1 MKRLTEMVL
10 PFIVGIMVHKK
21 ESLTTKE
28 RRAQDEF
35 VKTLKV
41 APRKT
46 KKAIVI
52 AIVGLVGS
60 GRTSVAK
67 ELAKL
72 LPATII
78 EGDDIRVQLRKQN
91 ERYEGARKIAE
102 NATFEAIKQDGNVIL
117 DSDHIDQ
124 KKRAS
129 LREKV
134 KQTGARMIFSRTT
147 ADYDVMAGRAIVA
160 EYRPSKDDF
169 FGGAGLKSKWQGN
182 NPGAVVKLREMWRR
196 TPNHYRWENK
206 VGGRW
211 VLKKLP
217 FKVFAT
223 VDTADEKKWKAQIQ
237 KVAKSILKF

>member
-1 MKRLTEMVL
+1 MKRLIEMIL
-10 PFIVGIMVHKK
+10 PVIIGIMVHKR
-21 ESLTTKE
+21 ESLTLKE

-35 VKTLKV
+35 IKTLKIV
-41 APRKT
+41 SRKT
-46 KKAIVI
+46 KKPVVTAII
-52 AIVGLVGS
+52 GLVGS
-60 GRTSVAK
+60 GKSSVTQ

-78 EGDDIRVQLRKQN
+78 EGDSIRVQLRKQS

-102 NATFEAIKQDGNVIL
+102 NAVLKVIEQGGNVIL

-134 KQTGARMIFSRTT
+134 KQTGAKLVFIRTHT
-147 ADYDVMAGRAIVA
+147 DYDVMAGRAIGV
-160 EYRPSKDDF
+160 EYRPSEDDF
-169 FGGAGLKSKWQGN
+169 FGGAGLKSKWQGS

-196 TPNHYRWENK
+196 TPNHYQWENK

-211 VLKKLP
+211 ILKKLP

-223 VDTADEKKWKAQIQ
+223 VNTIDENKWKAKIR
-237 KVAKSILKF
+237 KIAERILQF

>member
-1 MKRLTEMVL
+1 MKRLMEVIL
-10 PFIVGIMVHKK
+10 PGIIGIMVHKREFLTQK
-21 ESLTTKE
+21 EL
-28 RRAQDEF
+28 RAQDAF
-35 VKTLKV
+35 MKTLEIT
-41 APRKT
+41 PRET
-46 KKAIVI
+46 KNPVVI
-52 AIVGLVGS
+52 AIIGLVGS
-60 GRTSVAK
+60 GKTSVVR

-72 LPATII
+72 LPATIV
-78 EGDDIRVQLRKQN
+78 EGDDIRVQLRKQS

-102 NATFEAIKQDGNVIL
+102 NAVLKVIKQGGNVIL

-134 KQTGARMIFSRTT
+134 KQAGAKLIFIRTH
-147 ADYDVMAGRAIVA
+147 ANYDVMAGRAIIA

-169 FGGAGLKSKWQGN
+169 FGGAGLKSKWQDS

-217 FKVFAT
+217 FNVFVT
-223 VDTADEKKWKAQIQ
+223 VDTTDENEWKAEIQ
-237 KVAKSILKF
+237 KVVKRILQF

>member
-1 MKRLTEMVL
+1 MKRLTEIVL
-10 PFIVGIMVHKK
+10 PFIISIMVHKK
-21 ESLTTKE
+21 ESLTSKE

-35 VKTLKV
+35 IKAIKV
-41 APRKT
+41 TPRKT

-60 GRTSVAK
+60 GKTSVSK

-102 NATFEAIKQDGNVIL
+102 SATLKVIEQGGNVIL

-134 KQTGARMIFSRTT
+134 KQTGAKLIFIRTHT
-147 ADYDVMAGRAIVA
+147 DYDVMAGRAINV
-160 EYRPSKDDF
+160 EYPLSKDDF
-169 FGGAGLKSKWQGN
+169 FGGAGLKSKWKGS

-196 TPNHYRWENK
+196 TSNHYRWENK

-223 VDTADEKKWKAQIQ
+223 VDTTDENKWKVQIQ
-237 KVAKSILKF
+237 KIAKHILQF